1 MKRVVVI
8 TLYVV
13 SYMII
18 LAHFCPD
25 AMASMA
31 DYVSYPPFLSQS
43 VQPNVMVVLDTS
55 TSMLEF
61 AYQQTGTQWSTD
73 TSDPFPAYDGYFDP
87 SKNYSYSTTYN
98 YFYEDASGT
107 WSGSLLNFICMRRM
121 DIAKKVLTGGR
132 TAIAGN
138 GSTVL
143 VSQPFPN
150 GCGNPDLYDQWKEFN
165 QGGTIRY
172 ARHYRVADPIGGYFY
187 LCDSAGSPYGTRFY
201 TRVKITS
208 TPSGIIQES
217 APSVRFG
224 LTIYSPA
231 GSADHGGKVLEP
243 CAAGTATHIQN
254 IVSDINSQDM
264 LSDPV
269 GQDTWTPMAETLY
282 TVAGYFG
289 QDPTTGAY
297 GPMYHPGD
305 YQVNDTWDP
314 YYFDT
319 SRGDATTGKLD
330 CVKSFVIMISD
341 GDANHDSDLPA
352 FLKDTIPSSPPGG
365 VTGTDNYL
373 DDVAYWAHT
382 TDLRTDLT
390 GEQTLTL
397 YTISTFGGGAD
408 LLQSAARYG
417 GFTDSN
423 GNNLPD
429 LQAEWDADGDGV
441 PDNYFPAGTAEELTE
456 ALGAAIQNIVLR
468 NTLSHTGA
476 GSAASVVSSTRAG
489 EGAVYQAVFYPTYR
503 NEVSWAGEVHA
514 LLIDAYGNMREDSND
529 NKILDL
535 DNDLVVQFDT
545 SNPGQVFLYKD
556 LNADGQLTAE
566 EKTSADQATYGL
578 PKHEKMEDLHYLWST
593 TTWLNGISDAAIVTQ
608 RTYATIDQ
616 KRYIFTLIDGNGNMV
631 ADSAEQIDFD
641 ASHYATISPYL
652 HLFNPFT
659 TPPSGFNE
667 TTAAQA
673 QINFIR
679 GLDQTK
685 MRSRRY
691 VADPTT
697 GATMTY
703 RLGDV
708 IDSTPTAVGPPA
720 EGYDL
725 IYRDVTYQSFYAK
738 YRNRRT
744 VVYAGANDGMF
755 HAFNGG
761 FFTYDSANQRYK
773 ISLQSQGGTETPFAL
788 GAELWA
794 YVPFNLLP
802 HLYWLT
808 RFDYQHVYYC
818 DLKPRVFDAKIFTA
832 DTYHPNGWGTILVG
846 GMRFGGGR
854 IRTDKNHNGTFEADD
869 VTMKS
874 AYFILDITNPE
885 APPKVL
891 AEVSFDDLG
900 YTTSYPGVVLMRD
913 DASTPP
919 VNNWY
924 LVLGSGPNGVRL
936 KYTGSGT
943 FTVGSTGRGQR
954 SGASGVV
961 VRQDSTNG
969 LTLRN
974 VVGGFQHGETAF
986 QDNDGDNVLD
996 VGEPAVTVDL
1006 TNSVLALRDGASSQE
1021 ARIYMI
1027 DLVQLAQGHVW
1038 APGGTTASTPL
1049 VQLDDNSFVSD
1060 IVSADLN
1067 LNYKTD
1073 VAYFGT
1079 VSGQPGSWGGK
1090 LRRIVFNDSTAP
1102 AGWTVDSTLID
1113 VMQPVTAA
1121 PALALDPL
1129 GQTWVFF
1136 GTGRYMTVAD
1146 ASDTSQ
1152 QTYYGVKEPTTTP
1165 WSGVL
1170 TSALLDVSGIVVFE
1184 GGTIQCENATPPPDM
1199 IECADV
1205 TDLNGNGTK
1214 DLNDLE
1220 IMIDGDPNHIP
1231 PITGKAGWFLN
1242 FPDAGERNLGQAALL
1257 GDVLSFTTYIP
1268 RTQLC
1273 GDDEGTSSLWAVYF
1287 KTGTAFST
1295 SVIGLDK
1302 SQSISETGTTRY
1314 KVLRRT
1320 DLGKGLAASPSIH
1333 TGREQGSK
1341 AFIQTSTGTVVV
1353 VPETNPGVTKSGKAY
1368 WKEESGS
1375 K

>member
-1 MKRVVVI
+1 MKRVAVI
-8 TLYVV
+8 TLYVL
-13 SYMII
+13 SYMVL
-18 LAHFCPD
+18 LAHFGPD

-61 AYQQTGTQWSTD
+61 AYQQTGAQWSMD
-73 TSDPFPAYDGYFDP
+73 TSDPFPAYDGYFDS

-121 DIAKKVLTGGR
+121 DIAKKALTGGR
-132 TAIAGN
+132 TAIAGD

-165 QGGTIRY
+165 QGGTIKY

-187 LCDSAGSPYGTRFY
+187 LCDSAGTPYGTRFY

-231 GSADHGGKVLEP
+231 GSADQGGKVLEP

-289 QDPTTGAY
+289 QDPTTSPT

-341 GDANHDSDLPA
+341 GDANHDGELPT
-352 FLKDTIPSSPPGG
+352 FPNLKGTVG
-365 VTGTDNYL
+365 VTGTDSYL

-390 GEQTLTL
+390 GDQTLTL
-397 YTISTFGGGAD
+397 YTISTFGGGES

-417 GFTDSN
+417 GFIDSN
-423 GNNLPD
+423 GNSLPD

-441 PDNYFPAGTAEELTE
+441 PDNYFSAGTAEDSAEELTD
-456 ALGAAIQNIVLR
+456 ALGAATQNILLR

-489 EGAVYQAVFYPTYR
+489 EGAVYQAVFYPTYKDK
-503 NEVSWAGEVHA
+503 VTWAGEVHA
-514 LLIDAYGNMREDSND
+514 LLVDAYGNMREDTNG
-529 NKILDL
+529 NKGLDL
-535 DNDLVVQFDT
+535 ADDLIVVFDST
-545 SNPGQVFLYKD
+545 APGNVFLYED
-556 LNADGQLTAE
+556 LNGDGQLTDS
-566 EKTSADQATYGL
+566 EKASQPAGFPQSTTTDQV
-578 PKHEKMEDLHYLWST
+578 KYLWST
-593 TTWLNGISDAAIVTQ
+593 TPWLNGISDADVVTQ
-608 RTYATIDQ
+608 RIYATTEQ
-616 KRYIFTLIDGNGNMV
+616 KRYIVTLIDGNGNMV
-631 ADSAEQIDFD
+631 ADTGDQVDFD
-641 ASHYATISPYL
+641 TSHYATISPYL

-659 TPPSGFNE
+659 TPPPGFNE

-679 GLDQTK
+679 GLDQDK
-685 MRSRRY
+685 MRNRSY
-691 VADPTT
+691 PDPTT
-697 GATMTY
+697 GTAITY

-725 IYRDVTYQSFYAK
+725 IYRDATYQSFYAK

-761 FFTYDSANQRYK
+761 FARSYIDPLTKKPVFKFDTLSCRECSPA
-773 ISLQSQGGTETPFAL
+773 STETQFAL

-794 YVPFNLLP
+794 YVPFDLLP

-818 DLKPRVFDAKIFTA
+818 DLKPRVFDVKIFAA
-832 DTYHPNGWGTILVG
+832 DADHPNGWGTILVG

-854 IRTDKNHNGTFEADD
+854 IRTDKNHNGTFEAGD

-891 AEVSFDDLG
+891 AEVSCDDLG
-900 YTTSYPGVVLMRD
+900 YTTSYPGLVLMRD
-913 DASTPP
+913 DAATPA

-924 LVLGSGPNGVRL
+924 LVLGTGPNGVQL

-943 FTVGSTGRGQR
+943 FTVGSAAVGQS

-961 VRQDSTNG
+961 VSQAATNRII
-969 LTLRN
+969 TLKN
-974 VVGGFQHGETAF
+974 VVGTFQHNETLK
-986 QDNDGDNVLD
+986 QGSVT
-996 VGEPAVTVDL
+996 VTVDL
-1006 TNSVLALRDGASSQE
+1006 TNSVLDLRDGASSQN
-1021 ARIYMI
+1021 AGIYMI
-1027 DLVQLAQGHVW
+1027 DLVQLAHGHIR
-1038 APGGTTASTPL
+1038 APGGSDLLTGSPPL

-1090 LRRIVFNDSTAP
+1090 LRRIVFNDSTDP
-1102 AGWTVDSTLID
+1102 AGWNLGSTLID

-1121 PALALDPL
+1121 PALAMDTL
-1129 GQTWVFF
+1129 GRIWVFF
-1136 GTGRYMTVAD
+1136 GTGRYMTPAD

-1152 QTYYGVKEPTTTP
+1152 QGYYGVKEPITP
-1165 WSGVL
+1165 WNPVL
-1170 TSALLDVSGIVVFE
+1170 KSDLLDVSGFVVFD
-1184 GGTIQCENATPPPDM
+1184 GGTIQCDDGSGGLVACDDS
-1199 IECADV
+1199 II
-1205 TDLNGNGTK
+1205 TDLNGNGKK

-1220 IMIDGDPNHIP
+1220 MMIDGDPNHIP
-1231 PITGKAGWFLN
+1231 PIAGQAGWRLN
-1242 FPDAGERNLGQAALL
+1242 FPGVGERNLGQAALL

-1268 RTQLC
+1268 SPQVC
-1273 GDDEGTSSLWAVYF
+1273 GDDEGTSNLWAVYF
-1287 KTGTAFST
+1287 KTGTAFS
-1295 SVIGLDK
+1295 SQVIGFGSLSFDGRLQIKK
-1302 SQSISETGTTRY
+1302 SVS
-1314 KVLRRT
+1314 
-1320 DLGKGLAASPSIH
+1320 LGKGLAPSPNIH

-1341 AFIQTSTGTVVV
+1341 AFIQTSTGTIVV